1 MFVLILQIPGQESIH
16 LIHAVF
22 DMNGTLAKEGKLIDG
37 VSVLFKQ
44 VSQQYKC
51 HILTNDTFGTAASVE
66 SALGIPITVVGSGE
80 EKANVVKQLGNNTV
94 AVGNGSNDY
103 PMLLQSSLKIVVL
116 GPEGTSGRVMS
127 IADIITPSILVA
139 LELLLSPQKIIAT
152 MRP

>member
-1 MFVLILQIPGQESIH
+1 MFVLILQIPGQESIQ

-22 DMNGTLAKEGKLIDG
+22 DMNGTLAKDGKLIDG

-66 SALGIPITVVGSGE
+66 SELGIPITVVGSGE
-80 EKANVVKQLGNNTV
+80 EKANMVKQLGNNTV

-127 IADIITPSILVA
+127 IADIVTPSILVA
-139 LELLLSPQKIIAT
+139 LELLLSPQRIIAT